1 MKNHIFIINP
11 EAGKK
16 QGPNLKGYIKR
27 NYSNAIIL
35 LTQYSNHASELA
47 QKYAA
52 PDTILYA
59 VGGDGT
65 LNEVVNGVI
74 ASDYAMETMIASVPF
89 GSGNDFIK
97 GLTDIKDPM
106 LLLEK
111 YKRKKTKLIDVGL
124 INGKSFVNISSVGFD
139 AEIVL
144 NAKKYKQLP
153 LISAQLA
160 YLISVF
166 TTLLQLKEY
175 KVTVSI
181 DDGQETE
188 TGILFLTMANGTY
201 YGGGMKAAPNA
212 IIDDGLLDF
221 CLVDK
226 VKRREVPFLLPQFIK
241 GKHEHLKMIHMS
253 RGKTMTITSSKPLP
267 LNLDGE
273 VILSKQIQ
281 ITLKNRAIR
290 VLIP

>member
-16 QGPNLKGYIKR
+16 QGPSLKGYIKR
-27 NYSNAIIL
+27 NYSNALIL
-35 LTQYSNHASELA
+35 LTQYPNHASELA

-74 ASDYAMETMIASVPF
+74 ASDYAMETTIASVPF

-97 GLTDIKDPM
+97 GLTDIKAP
-106 LLLEK
+106 LILLEK
-111 YKRKKTKLIDVGL
+111 YKRQKTKLIDVGL

-144 NAKKYKQLP
+144 HAKKYKNLP
-153 LISAQLA
+153 LISPQLA
-160 YLISVF
+160 YFISVF

-175 KVTVSI
+175 RITVSI
-181 DDGQETE
+181 DGGKEKE

-212 IIDDGLLDF
+212 VIDDGLLDF

-226 VKRREVPFLLPQFIK
+226 VKRREVPYLLPLFIK
-241 GKHEHLKMIHMS
+241 GKHEDLKMIHMF

-273 VILSKQIQ
+273 VLLSKQIQ
-281 ITLKNRAIR
+281 IALKNKAIK